1 MPAQSQRTRV
11 SMNKL
16 SISADKTP
24 KPQNKDLLKST
35 IELGANNFSQIQADK
50 TGGVYSCLDT
60 KGQQQNKT
68 MATHTIYSSNQKQ
81 VEMSKQSFEREIKQ
95 FKVLKEWKAPKV
107 FVNPLDL
114 NRESKVGIKNE
125 KE

>member
-1 MPAQSQRTRV
+1 
-11 SMNKL
+11 
-16 SISADKTP
+16 
-24 KPQNKDLLKST
+24 
-35 IELGANNFSQIQADK
+35 
-50 TGGVYSCLDT
+50 
-60 KGQQQNKT
+60 